1 MLKEIHEQPE
11 ALRQSLAGRV
21 TPDGRIQAPEVDGLE
36 DAFRRATRVE
46 LVACGTASY
55 AALVGAAAD
64 PGLDR
69 AAGPGHRRAP
79 SSATRR
85 RRSTPTRS
93 SSR

>member
-21 TPDGRIQAPEVDGLE
+21 TPDGRIHAPEVEGLE

-55 AALVGAAAD
+55 AALVGAAAIQD
-64 PGLDR
+64 WTGLPARVTVGLGVPLLAAAARPER
-69 AAGPGHRRAP
+69 AG
-79 SSATRR
+79 
-85 RRSTPTRS
+85 RSP
-93 SSR
+93 